1 MLKKLHIE
9 QFVII
14 DTLDLQ
20 WQPGLTIL
28 TGETGAGKSILLD
41 AMGLVLG
48 EQSDMGT
55 IRNGSEQAVIEAT
68 IALPANHPAWA
79 YINQHAL
86 PHDPAQDFK
95 IRRVLNRDAAETIQ
109 FNGHHLDRETL
120 EGLGQYLVEIH
131 GQFAN
136 QGLMD
141 PDNQLKLLDASG
153 GFPPEVFQNVAN
165 ALRDVK
171 KYAQALEEEKLFL
184 ARHKA
189 KGPEIERIVGIFNEF
204 EMKRGRIEE
213 VESEHARLRTAKET
227 SEALQSILGRF
238 IAASGIVVALSG
250 ANQTLERQQ
259 NLDQEKVAK
268 LSEHLTASLNHA
280 RSVVKEIGLISPEYE
295 IDTGP
300 LNYYAGILA
309 TLKKLSADYKIP
321 FEGLTDFYEDMDTK
335 LNRLRAGRQTLA
347 DLETKLADA
356 KATYREHA
364 QVLTQKRIAA
374 ADALSKTVTA
384 ELPPLKLE
392 RAEFQ
397 VKVEEKP
404 DLPWTDR
411 GLNVVTFTARM
422 NPGQPFSS
430 ISDTAS
436 GGELARLML
445 ALKVVVQ
452 AVQTTET
459 LVFDEVDTG
468 IGGAAASAVGERL
481 AQLAEKTQV
490 MVITH
495 SPQVAARGEHHLHVS
510 KKTDGITTTSVVRT
524 LTHEQRIDEISRM
537 LSGDELTSESTAAAK
552 RLIDEAANA
561 TARRRQA

>member
-14 DTLDLQ
+14 DRLDLQ
-20 WQPGLTIL
+20 WQSGLTIL

-48 EQSDMGT
+48 EPSDT
-55 IRNGSEQAVIEAT
+55 DAIRQGSEQAIIEAT
-68 IALPANHPAWA
+68 ISLPASHPAWD
-79 YINQHAL
+79 YIGRHAL
-86 PHDPAQDFK
+86 PHDPAQDFV
-95 IRRVLNRDAAETIQ
+95 IRRVLHRSGPETIQ
-109 FNGHHLDRETL
+109 FNGHSLERETL
-120 EGLGQYLVEIH
+120 AALGEYLVEIH

-153 GFPPEVFQNVAN
+153 GFSPEVFQNVAN

-171 KYAQALEEEKLFL
+171 RYAQALEEEKLFL
-184 ARHKA
+184 ARYKA
-189 KGPEIERIVGIFNEF
+189 KGPEIERIVGAFNEF
-204 EMKRGRIEE
+204 DMKRGRIEE
-213 VESEHARLRTAKET
+213 VQTEHARLLTAKET

-259 NLDQEKVAK
+259 NLDKDKIAK
-268 LSEHLTASLNHA
+268 LNEHLSASLNHA
-280 RSVVKEIGLISPEYE
+280 RAVVKEIGLISPEYE

-300 LNYYAGILA
+300 LNYYAGVLN
-309 TLKKLSADYKIP
+309 TLKKISADYKIP
-321 FEGLTDFYEDMDTK
+321 FEGLTDFYEDMSTK
-335 LNRLRAGRQTLA
+335 LNRLRAGRQTLSN
-347 DLETKLADA
+347 LEAKLADA

-364 QVLTQKRIAA
+364 NALTQKRIAA
-374 ADALSKTVTA
+374 AEALSKTVTA

-392 RAEFQ
+392 RAEFE

-404 DLPWTDR
+404 DLPWTER

-422 NPGQPFSS
+422 NPGQPFSA
-430 ISDTAS
+430 ISETAS

-452 AVQTTET
+452 AVQTTQT

-468 IGGAAASAVGERL
+468 IGGAAAAAVGERL

-510 KKTDGITTTSVVRT
+510 KKTDGVTTTSVVRA

-537 LSGDELTSESTAAAK
+537 LSGDALTDESTAAAK
-552 RLIDEAANA
+552 RLIDEAASA
-561 TARRRQA
+561 TSRRRQA

>member
-14 DTLDLQ
+14 ETLDLN
-20 WQPGLTIL
+20 WQGGLTIL

-48 EQSDMGT
+48 EKSDSDS
-55 IRNGSEQAVIEAT
+55 IRQGSPQAIIEAT
-68 IALPANHPAWA
+68 LSLPAGHPAWA
-79 YINQHAL
+79 YLEQNTM
-86 PHDPAQDFK
+86 PFEEGKDFT
-95 IRRVLNRDAAETIQ
+95 IRRVLKRGGPETIL
-109 FNGHHLDRETL
+109 FNGQSIERETL
-120 EGLGQYLVEIH
+120 AGLGQFLVEIH

-136 QGLMD
+136 QGLME

-153 GFPPEVFQNVAN
+153 GFPPDVFKNVAD

-171 KYAQALEEEKLFL
+171 HYTQALEDEKIFL

-189 KGPEIERIVGIFNEF
+189 KAKEIEQVVGIFNGF

-213 VESEHARLRTAKET
+213 VEAEHARLLTAKET

-259 NLDQEKVAK
+259 NLDQDKVAK
-268 LSEHLTASLNHA
+268 LKENLAASLNHA
-280 RSVVKEIGLISPEYE
+280 RAVVKEIGIISPEYE

-309 TLKKLSADYKIP
+309 TLRKLSADYKIP
-321 FEGLTDFYEDMDTK
+321 FEGLTDFYEDMDAK
-335 LNRLRAGRQTLA
+335 LERLRAGRQTLA
-347 DLETKLADA
+347 DLEIKLADA
-356 KATYREHA
+356 KANYREHA
-364 QVLTQKRIAA
+364 HVLTQKRIAA
-374 ADALSKTVTA
+374 AEVLSRTITA

-392 RAEFQ
+392 RAEFHVQ
-397 VKVEEKP
+397 VEERT
-404 DLPWTDR
+404 DIPWTER
-411 GLNVVTFTARM
+411 GLNVVTFMARM
-422 NPGQPFSS
+422 NPGQPLSA

-452 AVQTTET
+452 AVQTTQT

-510 KKTDGITTTSVVRT
+510 KKTDGVTTTSIVRA
-524 LTHEQRIDEISRM
+524 LTHDQRVDEISRM
-537 LSGDELTSESTAAAK
+537 LSGDTLTEESNAAAK
-552 RLIDEAANA
+552 RLIDEAVSA
-561 TARRRQA
+561 TSRRRA